1 MDTIFMNSKTSETS
15 KPYRLVLTPT
25 DKINLKLSKK
35 YIPISFFSIYYT
47 WKKIKKSYKNIEL
60 RIMNMTYLM
69 GHVLYHRWK
78 IILTTSLKNMKH

>member
-60 RIMNMTYLM
+60 KKSAAT
-69 GHVLYHRWK
+69 
-78 IILTTSLKNMKH
+78 